1 MRLSQQGV
9 PKGMAAGSRNR
20 GPVHGGPSVRA
31 RRVLAIASGGGH
43 WVQLRR
49 LRPAFE
55 GLEVAYV
62 SVYPDYAE
70 EVPGER
76 FYTVSDVTRNSIIN
90 LMLLIPQFIKIILKE
105 RPDVVITTGS
115 APGLVGLAVAKMLAR
130 RHTIWIDSIAN
141 CERMSSSGKHA
152 RHFADQWLTQ
162 WPELSTENGPYYW
175 GAVL

>member
-1 MRLSQQGV
+1 MLAPSSNDETI
-9 PKGMAAGSRNR
+9 PKRS
-20 GPVHGGPSVRA
+20 SVRP

-49 LRPAFE
+49 LRPAFD

-62 SVYPDYAE
+62 SVFPDYAE
-70 EVPGER
+70 EVPSER
-76 FYTVSDVTRNSIIN
+76 FYTVSDLTRNSLLN
-90 LMLLIPQFIKIILKE
+90 LLILIPQFVAILLRE

-115 APGLVGLAVAKMLAR
+115 APGLVGLAVAKMLTR

-141 CERMSSSGKHA
+141 CERMSASGKQA
-152 RHFADQWLTQ
+152 QRFADQWLTQ
-162 WPELSTENGPYYW
+162 WPELSTEQGPHYW